1 MPLLSLSLGSNI
13 DPAENIRRA
22 ARALQREFGEIA
34 CSAVFESEAIG
45 FDGDNFLNLVVI
57 TDTHLGLPQIVLF
70 LKQLEDDLGRDR
82 TQPRFSGRPI
92 DIDILSFGAESGQ
105 DCGIELPRPE
115 ITRNAFVL
123 QPLAELLPN
132 AVHSEAGLTHA
143 ALWQAFDKAGQ
154 RLWRVKFDWQ
164 DIFTG

>member
-22 ARALQREFGEIA
+22 ARALQQEFGEIT

-57 TDTHLGLPQIVLF
+57 TETQVDLQPIVLF
-70 LKQLEDDLGRDR
+70 LKQLEDQLGRDR

-92 DIDILSFGAESGQ
+92 DIDILSFGDETGH
-105 DCGIELPRPE
+105 DCGIELPRAE

-123 QPLAELLPN
+123 KPLAELLPDV
-132 AVHSEAGLTHA
+132 VHKETGRTHA
-143 ALWQAFDKAGQ
+143 ALWEAFDKAGQ
-154 RLWRVKFDWQ
+154 RLWRVDFDWQ
-164 DIFTG
+164 DT